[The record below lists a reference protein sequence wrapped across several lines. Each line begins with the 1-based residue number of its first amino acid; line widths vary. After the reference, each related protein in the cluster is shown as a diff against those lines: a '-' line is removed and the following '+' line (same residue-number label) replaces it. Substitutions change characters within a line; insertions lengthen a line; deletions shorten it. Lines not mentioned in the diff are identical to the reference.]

1 MKEFRLIQ
9 KIAGVAG
16 LCYGLWLGCR
26 TDASDGDA
34 RNAFVIIVLVLVIL
48 LSLAVMKSKTV
59 EE

>member
-16 LCYGLWLGCR
+16 LCYGLWLGGR

-48 LSLAVMKSKTV
+48 LSLAVMKSKPV

>member
-1 MKEFRLIQ
+1 MQ

-16 LCYGLWLGCR
+16 LCYGLWLGSR
-26 TDASDGDA
+26 TGASDGDA